1 MSTDV
6 ESVVDVTLKR
16 PQLYKVVL
24 LNDDFTP
31 MPFVVDVLVDVFNKS
46 LSEAR
51 ALTLEVHEKGRG
63 IAGVF
68 TKEIAEQKVD
78 DTITVASHY
87 GHPLK
92 AISEPS

>member
-6 ESVVDVTLKR
+6 ETITGVKLKK

-31 MPFVVDVLVDVFNKS
+31 MPFVVEVLIDVFNKS
-46 LSEAR
+46 LQDAK

-68 TKEIAEQKVD
+68 TKEVAEQKVD
-78 DTITVASHY
+78 DTLAVAIHY

-92 AISEPS
+92 AVCEPA